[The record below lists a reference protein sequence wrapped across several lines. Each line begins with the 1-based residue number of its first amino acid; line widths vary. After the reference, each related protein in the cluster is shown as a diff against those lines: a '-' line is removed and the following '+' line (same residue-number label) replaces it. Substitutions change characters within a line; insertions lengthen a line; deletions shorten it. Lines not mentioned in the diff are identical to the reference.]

1 MSERKRVT
9 TQNEIVSY
17 LSFACHSCMALGAII
32 SEPYPAPLSCPYLP
46 RIRSRSN
53 NRLHRLRCIKVSVIS
68 MSSPFTWWK
77 FYRHFKS
84 FGIRFCA
91 KLHPGQILRSPTLSR
106 ALPFFCSNRGS
117 FIFWNSDT
125 VVGYDAGASPLEM
138 VNGMK
143 LFVFFALGVSGD
155 CGSAVLLFSLSHHA
169 ISLLSFPCPHD
180 QSVLPVSRLQT
191 LWNNDY
197 RAKRNLGP
205 LWPEAQVQKEERWL
219 ISAHF

>member
-1 MSERKRVT
+1 MSISAAYPFPIEQPSASTSLYQSLCNFYVLS
-9 TQNEIVSY
+9 VY
-17 LSFACHSCMALGAII
+17 LMKILQTLQVLWNSFLCKTPSGADIEEPDTFTRFAL
-32 SEPYPAPLSCPYLP
+32 
-46 RIRSRSN
+46 
-53 NRLHRLRCIKVSVIS
+53 
-68 MSSPFTWWK
+68 
-77 FYRHFKS
+77 
-84 FGIRFCA
+84 
-91 KLHPGQILRSPTLSR
+91 
-106 ALPFFCSNRGS
+106 FCSNRGS